1 MKNFWRIAER
11 FGLLCVIGSF
21 GMFVLNTIAIL
32 AASFGFE
39 RLFRYFQYLRIPLWS
54 IILPVLGIMALL
66 PLALREAFT
75 YKPAP
80 EEKRAVGIV
89 DWRQTVNKWRNRFHL
104 RPV

>member
-11 FGLLCVIGSF
+11 LGLLCVIGTF
-21 GMFVLNTIAIL
+21 GMFVLNTLAIL
-32 AASFGFE
+32 AVSFGFE

-54 IILPVLGIMALL
+54 VMLPVLGIMALL

-75 YKPAP
+75 YKSAP